1 MANKKQKTIIE
12 IKDVS
17 KKIKDNTILDNINL
31 QIFEGEIF
39 GLLGPNGS
47 GKTTL
52 IQTILGT
59 VEPDCGTIHL
69 FNKELKSNLS
79 YIRKSMNFAS
89 AYSTLQEQLTIMDNL
104 KTFAGLY
111 EVNKPL
117 NKIYE
122 LISFFGLEQKVKEKT
137 KVLSLSSGE
146 NTRLLLCKALIN
158 NPKILLLDEPTA
170 SLDPYIVLQLQ
181 KLIKKIHKKNK
192 MTVVYASHNMPEVKN
207 LCNRIAF
214 LKKGKIIKIVNKN
227 QLPKIYRL
235 YKQ

>member
-1 MANKKQKTIIE
+1 MSYKKQKIIIE
-12 IKDVS
+12 VKGVS
-17 KKIKDNTILDNINL
+17 KKIRDNTILDNINL

-47 GKTTL
+47 GKTIL

-59 VEPDCGTIHL
+59 VEPDCGIIQL
-69 FNKELKSNLS
+69 FNKKLKSNLS
-79 YIRKSMNFAS
+79 YIRKSINFAS

-104 KTFAGLY
+104 RTFAGLY
-111 EVNKPL
+111 EINKPL
-117 NKIYE
+117 TKINE
-122 LISFFGLEQKVKEKT
+122 LVSFFGLEKKVKEKA

-158 NPKILLLDEPTA
+158 NPKILFLDEPTA
-170 SLDPYIVLQLQ
+170 SLDPYIALQLQ

-192 MTVVYASHNMPEVKN
+192 MTVVYASHNMSEVKN

-214 LKKGKIIKIVNKN
+214 LKKGKTVRIVNKN
-227 QLPKIYRL
+227 QLPEIYGL